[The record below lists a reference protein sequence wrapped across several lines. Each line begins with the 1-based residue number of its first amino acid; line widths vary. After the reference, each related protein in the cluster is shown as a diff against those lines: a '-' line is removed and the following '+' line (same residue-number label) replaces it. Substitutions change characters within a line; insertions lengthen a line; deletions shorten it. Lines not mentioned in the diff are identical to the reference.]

1 MAYWRSTLRKLALLL
16 GLLAASPVLGQ
27 TAVQPKI
34 VIQTLPGSIDVAAW
48 SPDERYL
55 VTASGVTREFIIWD
69 VSRRLIIDRL
79 RLPGAANA
87 IGADLMRLTTMTVSA
102 DGRSAMIAGLV
113 TDTETESRVAG
124 RVYRIDLATRAIT
137 TERTAAPAGAKLE
150 DVQGWYIA
158 IGVLASDEDSPEMSL
173 EQARALLPQ
182 LPVSPSGRYTL
193 RRTDKGFEFV
203 DQGRALP
210 FATAA
215 MPADVA
221 SAALAPDGRR
231 IAFIRT
237 AEDQVNTT
245 IEIFDTLTARYG
257 TPVTLEG
264 DYQSVVW
271 LNEREF
277 LAHGNESYS
286 TESDEDTAKTPLP
299 PLAIVDGTSGQLI
312 KTIEA
317 RCFPVSLGEGVF
329 IGAGIGNCR
338 APLSQDRGLSVF
350 NPTDGKWEAIPDLGL
365 KADDT
370 ITVVTAHQASGRV
383 AFAVTHAD
391 TSGAI
396 YAVDT
401 GEGNLDIGRG
411 VDRGGIV
418 TQLSFTNDG
427 QNLFIGSNGVVTEW
441 DLAKNSLR
449 PLAGGALM
457 PSFFASDGRNVLFA
471 GLLQDGIGRV
481 DLARNQALPPLEL
494 GNAMSGGFL
503 PNRPIFWA
511 ASGLGSLKLWDT
523 RDWSPLLTTYL
534 FNGSKFVAVTQDGR
548 YDTNLGPDADQFRW
562 LVSDAPFQSL
572 PAQVFMRD
580 YFEPR
585 LTQRLTDCTTARNC
599 DQVLKPIPS
608 IAKLNRALP
617 VARITGVEPGEQ
629 PGTVEVQFELREGTA
644 NGKRSGVYNPRL
656 FLNNRFASH
665 TPDKPF
671 TETET
676 PEQWR
681 EVNRLPKQAE
691 EGVYRYNFVEPIPT
705 GGPDKLTFSVYAFN
719 EDRVKGDTATFTYV
733 RPPIVKRKPRAF
745 VLTIGVDAYDEPR
758 LELNYAV
765 ADARL
770 IANRLAVIP
779 GYEMHHAM
787 LAGAKRPDGSRQPVT
802 RKIIDSALGI
812 LAGMERGPKI
822 QELAEAGIDASAL
835 DKATPDDI
843 VIVSFSGHGWA
854 DPRGNFYLVP
864 SDGKWADGEGTPDTS
879 SLVSAATLTMWLR
892 AIDAAEIAFIID
904 ACHSGASVDSGSFKP
919 GPMGD
924 SGLGQLAFDKGIRI
938 LAATQAK
945 EVARENGQL
954 GQGLLTAALGKG
966 LTPQGGPADLNSDRR
981 ITLDEWLRY
990 AVQELPRLANA
1001 GGTAR
1006 GFTITQRPTAAASK
1020 AAVQEPALFDFT
1032 NAASPVILRGTR

>member
-1 MAYWRSTLRKLALLL
+1 MAYWRSTLRHLALLL
-16 GLLAASPVLGQ
+16 GMLVASPALGQ
-27 TAVQPKI
+27 PTVQPKI
-34 VIQTLPGSIDVAAW
+34 VIQTLPLMPDVAAW
-48 SPDERYL
+48 TPDERYL
-55 VTASGVTREFIIWD
+55 LTASGTSRELVIWD
-69 VSRRLIIDRL
+69 VRQRLIVDRL
-79 RLPGAANA
+79 RLPGSNLVGTDA
-87 IGADLMRLTTMTVSA
+87 MRLTGLMVSP
-102 DGRSAMIAGLV
+102 DGRMALIAGLV
-113 TDTETESRVAG
+113 IDARAEGTIAG
-124 RVYRIDLATRAIT
+124 RTYRVDLISRNIEYEPAV
-137 TERTAAPAGAKLE
+137 APPGAKLADAE
-150 DVQGWYIA
+150 VWIKALSVIEAEEAAPD
-158 IGVLASDEDSPEMSL
+158 MTL
-173 EQARALLPQ
+173 EQAVAYLPR
-182 LPVSPSGRYTL
+182 LPASPSGRYSM
-193 RRTDKGFEFV
+193 RRTATGFDVIE
-203 DQGRALP
+203 QGQPVA
-210 FATAA
+210 FKTTAK
-215 MPADVA
+215 PADIA

-231 IAFIRT
+231 IAYIRT
-237 AEDQVNTT
+237 AEDEVNTT
-245 IEIFDTLTARYG
+245 IEIFDTLTARYDK
-257 TPVTLEG
+257 PVLLKG
-264 DYQSVVW
+264 DYQSIVW
-271 LNEREF
+271 LGDQVF
-277 LAHGNESYS
+277 MAHGNVSYDAESA
-286 TESDEDTAKTPLP
+286 TDDDTSELP
-299 PLAIVDGTSGQLI
+299 PLAIVDVVTGTVDTS
-312 KTIEA
+312 IEA
-317 RCFPVSLGEGVF
+317 RCFPASLGNGIFV
-329 IGAGIGNCR
+329 GAGLGSCR
-338 APLSQDRGLSVF
+338 GKLSNDRGLWLFDPV
-350 NPTDGKWEAIPDLGL
+350 DRKWETIGELTVNPSDAISLITSHPSTERIALVIDHADGSNTAVALDLG
-365 KADDT
+365 D
-370 ITVVTAHQASGRV
+370 
-383 AFAVTHAD
+383 
-391 TSGAI
+391 
-396 YAVDT
+396 
-401 GEGNLDIGRG
+401 GNLKVGKEFSKD
-411 VDRGGIV
+411 DEV
-418 TQLSFTNDG
+418 TQLRFTSDG
-427 QNLFIGSNGVVTEW
+427 KKLFIGSGGRIREW
-441 DLAKNSLR
+441 DLATDTVR
-449 PLAGGALM
+449 PLEGISLV
-457 PSFFASDGRNVLFA
+457 PSFFATDGRNLLFS
-471 GLLQDGIGRV
+471 GMMQDAVARTNLVSGKAMPSL
-481 DLARNQALPPLEL
+481 DLGFAL
-494 GNAMSGGFL
+494 SGGFL

-511 ASGLGSLKLWDT
+511 ASALGVLKLWDT

-534 FNGSKFVAVTQDGR
+534 LSGSKFVAVTQDGR

-665 TPDKPF
+665 TPDEPF
-671 TETET
+671 TEAET

-691 EGVYRYNFVEPIPT
+691 AGVYRYNFVEPIPT

-733 RPPIVKRKPRAF
+733 RPPIAKRKPRAF

-770 IANRLAVIP
+770 IANRLAAIP

-787 LAGAKRPDGSRQPVT
+787 LAGTKNTDGSRQPVT

-812 LAGMERGPKI
+812 LAGMDRGPKV

-879 SLVSAATLTMWLR
+879 SLLSAATLTMWLR

-990 AVQELPRLANA
+990 AVQELPRLASA
-1001 GGTAR
+1001 GGAAR
-1006 GFTITQRPTAAASK
+1006 GFTITQRPTATAAK

>member
-16 GLLAASPVLGQ
+16 GLLAASPALGQ
-27 TAVQPKI
+27 AAVQPKI

-87 IGADLMRLTTMTVSA
+87 IGADMMRLTSMTVSA
-102 DGRSAMIAGLV
+102 DGRWAVIEGVVA
-113 TDTETESRVAG
+113 DTEAEGRVAG
-124 RVYRIDLATRAIT
+124 RVYRIDLATRTIT
-137 TERTAAPAGAKLE
+137 TERVEAPAGAKLE
-150 DVQGWYIA
+150 DVQGWYMA
-158 IGVLASDEDSPEMSL
+158 IGVLASEEASPEMSI

-203 DQGRALP
+203 DQGRAVP
-210 FATAA
+210 FATTG

-277 LAHGNESYS
+277 LAHGNEAYS
-286 TESDEDTAKTPLP
+286 TESDEETAKTPLP
-299 PLAIVDGTSGQLI
+299 SLAIVDGSSGQLI

-317 RCFPVSLGEGVF
+317 RCFPVSLGQGVF
-329 IGAGIGNCR
+329 VGAGIGNCR
-338 APLSQDRGLSVF
+338 APLSRDRALSVF

-370 ITVVTAHQASGRV
+370 ITVVTAHQPSGRV

-401 GEGNLDIGRG
+401 GEGSLDIGRA

-418 TQLSFTNDG
+418 TQLNFTNDG
-427 QNLFIGSNGVVTEW
+427 QKLFIGSNGVVTEW
-441 DLAKNSLR
+441 DLAKDSLR
-449 PLAGGALM
+449 QLAGGALM
-457 PSFFASDGRNVLFA
+457 PSFFASDGRNLLLA
-471 GLLQDGIGRV
+471 GPLQDGVGRV
-481 DLARNQALPPLEL
+481 DLAGNQALPSLEL
-494 GNAMSGGFL
+494 SHAMSGGFL

-534 FNGSKFVAVTQDGR
+534 FNGSKFVAVTADGR

-608 IAKLNRALP
+608 ITKLNRALP

-629 PGTVEVQFELREGTA
+629 PGTVEVRFELREGTA

-665 TPDKPF
+665 MPDEPF
-671 TETET
+671 SETET
-676 PEQWR
+676 LEQWR
-681 EVNRLPKQAE
+681 ELNKAPNRGDD
-691 EGVYRYNFVEPIPT
+691 GVYRFNFVEPIPT

-733 RPPIVKRKPRAF
+733 RPPVAKRKPRAF
-745 VLTIGVDAYDEPR
+745 VLTIGVDAYDVQD
-758 LELNYAV
+758 LDLSYAV
-765 ADARL
+765 ADAKL
-770 IANRLAVIP
+770 IANRLASIP
-779 GYEMHHAM
+779 GYEMRHAM
-787 LAGAKRPDGSRQPVT
+787 LAGEKLSAGTRRPMT
-802 RKIIDSALGI
+802 RELIDAALGI
-812 LAGMERGPKI
+812 LAGSDRAAAIEK
-822 QELAEAGIDASAL
+822 LAAAGIDAAAL
-835 DKATPDDI
+835 DTATPDDV

-864 SDGKWADGEGTPDTS
+864 SDGEWSGGDAPPNTS
-879 SLVSAATLTMWLR
+879 SLVSAAKLTMWFR
-892 AIDAAEIAFIID
+892 AIRAGEIAFIID
-904 ACHSGASVDSGSFKP
+904 ACHSGASVDSGTFKP

-945 EVARENGQL
+945 DKAVEDSRL

-966 LTPQGGPADLNSDRR
+966 LTPQGGPADLNADRR
-981 ITLDEWLRY
+981 VTLDEWLRY
-990 AVQELPRLANA
+990 AVQELPRMAN
-1001 GGTAR
+1001 GTGAAR
-1006 GFTITQRPTAAASK
+1006 GFTITQSPTAAKAK

-1032 NAASPVILRGTR
+1032 NAASPVVLRGVR

>member
-1 MAYWRSTLRKLALLL
+1 MAYWRSTITHLAMLL
-16 GLLAASPVLGQ
+16 GVLVAAPASGQ
-27 TAVQPKI
+27 ATVQPKI

-48 SPDERYL
+48 TSDERYL
-55 VTASGVTREFIIWD
+55 LTASGVTREFMIWD

-79 RLPGAANA
+79 RLPGTINA
-87 IGADLMRLTTMTVSA
+87 IGADMMRLTTMTVSA
-102 DGRSAMIAGLV
+102 DGRTAVIGGLV
-113 TDTETESRVAG
+113 ADTEAETRVAG
-124 RVYRIDLATRAIT
+124 RVYRIDLATRTIT
-137 TERTAAPAGAKLE
+137 TERVAAPAGAKLE
-150 DVQGWYIA
+150 DVQSWFMA
-158 IGVLASDEDSPEMSL
+158 IGVLASQEASPEMSI
-173 EQARALLPQ
+173 EQATALLPQ

-203 DQGRALP
+203 EQGRGLP
-210 FATAA
+210 FASTA

-257 TPVTLEG
+257 APVTLEG
-264 DYQSVVW
+264 DYQSVAW

-277 LAHGNESYS
+277 LAHGNEAYL
-286 TESDEDTAKTPLP
+286 TESDDEDAKTPLP
-299 PLAIVDGTSGQLI
+299 PLAIVDGTTGQLI

-317 RCFPVSLGEGVF
+317 RCFPVSLGQGVF
-329 IGAGIGNCR
+329 VGAGIGNCR
-338 APLSQDRGLSVF
+338 APLSRDRALSVF
-350 NPTDGKWEAIPDLGL
+350 DPVAQKWEAIPDLGL
-365 KADDT
+365 KSDDT
-370 ITVVTAHQASGRV
+370 ITVITAHQPSGRV
-383 AFAVTHAD
+383 AFAVAHAD
-391 TSGAI
+391 TSGTI

-401 GEGNLDIGRG
+401 GDGNLDIGRA
-411 VDRGGIV
+411 VDRGTIV

-427 QNLFIGSNGVVTEW
+427 QKLFIGSNGVVTEW
-441 DLAKNSLR
+441 DLAKDSLR
-449 PLAGGALM
+449 QLAGAALM
-457 PSFFASDGRNVLFA
+457 PSFFASDGRNLLLA
-471 GLLQDGIGRV
+471 GPLQDGVGRV
-481 DLARNQALPPLEL
+481 DLAGNQALPPLEL
-494 GNAMSGGFL
+494 SYAMSGGFL

-534 FNGSKFVAVTQDGR
+534 FSGSKFVAVTADGR

-562 LVSDAPFQSL
+562 IVSDAPFQSL
-572 PAQVFMRD
+572 PAQTFMRD

-585 LTQRLTDCTTARNC
+585 LTQRLTDCTSARNC

-608 IAKLNRALP
+608 IASLNRALP
-617 VARITGVEPGEQ
+617 VTRITGVQPGEK
-629 PGTVEVQFELREGTA
+629 PGTVEVRFELREGMA

-665 TPDKPF
+665 TPDEPF

-676 PEQWR
+676 LEQWR
-681 EVNRLPKQAE
+681 ELNRIPKQGDD
-691 EGVYRYNFVEPIPT
+691 GVYRYIFVEPIPT
-705 GGPDKLTFSVYAFN
+705 GGADRLTFSAYAFN
-719 EDRVKGDTATFTYV
+719 EDRVKGDTATFTYI
-733 RPPIVKRKPRAF
+733 RPPIPKRKPRAF

-770 IANRLAVIP
+770 IADRLAAIP
-779 GYEMHHAM
+779 GYEMRHAM

-802 RKIIDSALGI
+802 REIINSALGI
-812 LAGMERGPKI
+812 LAGMEPGLAIK
-822 QELAEAGIDASAL
+822 ELAQAGIDASAL
-835 DKATPDDI
+835 DNATPDDI

-864 SDGKWADGEGTPDTS
+864 SDGKWADGEGTPDKS

-892 AIDAAEIAFIID
+892 AIKAGEIAFIID
-904 ACHSGASVDSGSFKP
+904 ACHSGASVDSGTFKP

-945 EVARENGQL
+945 DVALENAQL

-990 AVQELPRLANA
+990 AVQELPRLAKGA
-1001 GGTAR
+1001 GAAR
-1006 GFTITQRPTAAASK
+1006 GFTITQRPTAAAAKS
-1020 AAVQEPALFDFT
+1020 AVQEPALFDFT
-1032 NAASPVILRGTR
+1032 NSVSPVILRGTP

>member
-1 MAYWRSTLRKLALLL
+1 MAYWRSTLRHLALLL
-16 GLLAASPVLGQ
+16 GMLVAAPALGQ
-27 TAVQPKI
+27 ATVQPKI
-34 VIQTLPGSIDVAAW
+34 VIQTLPLMPDVAAW
-48 SPDERYL
+48 TPDERYL
-55 VTASGVTREFIIWD
+55 LTASGTSRELVIWD
-69 VSRRLIIDRL
+69 VRQRLIVDRL
-79 RLPGAANA
+79 RLPGSNLVGTDA
-87 IGADLMRLTTMTVSA
+87 MRLTSLMVSP
-102 DGRSAMIAGLV
+102 DGRMALIDGLVIDARAEGTIAGR
-113 TDTETESRVAG
+113 T
-124 RVYRIDLATRAIT
+124 YRIDLISRNIEYEPAV
-137 TERTAAPAGAKLE
+137 APPGSKLADAE
-150 DVQGWYIA
+150 VWIKA
-158 IGVLASDEDSPEMSL
+158 LSVIEAEEAASDMTL
-173 EQARALLPQ
+173 EQAVAYLPR
-182 LPVSPSGRYTL
+182 LPASPSGRYSM
-193 RRTDKGFEFV
+193 RRTALGFDVIERGQPVAFKT
-203 DQGRALP
+203 
-210 FATAA
+210 TAK
-215 MPADVA
+215 PADIA

-231 IAFIRT
+231 IAYIRT
-237 AEDQVNTT
+237 AEDEVNTT
-245 IEIFDTLTARYG
+245 IEIFDTLTARYDK
-257 TPVTLEG
+257 PVLLKG
-264 DYQSVVW
+264 DYQSIVW
-271 LNEREF
+271 LGDQVF
-277 LAHGNESYS
+277 MAHGNVSYDAESA
-286 TESDEDTAKTPLP
+286 TDDDTSELP
-299 PLAIVDGTSGQLI
+299 PLAIVDVVTGTADTS
-312 KTIEA
+312 IEA
-317 RCFPVSLGEGVF
+317 RCFPASLGNGIFV
-329 IGAGIGNCR
+329 GAGLGSCR
-338 APLSQDRGLSVF
+338 GKLSNDRGLWLFDPV
-350 NPTDGKWEAIPDLGL
+350 DRKWETIGELTVNPSDAISLITSHPSTERIALVIDHADGTNTAVALDLG
-365 KADDT
+365 D
-370 ITVVTAHQASGRV
+370 
-383 AFAVTHAD
+383 
-391 TSGAI
+391 
-396 YAVDT
+396 
-401 GEGNLDIGRG
+401 GNLKVGKEFSKD
-411 VDRGGIV
+411 DEV
-418 TQLSFTNDG
+418 TQLRFTNDG
-427 QNLFIGSNGVVTEW
+427 KKLFIGSGGLVYEW
-441 DLAKNSLR
+441 DLATDTVR
-449 PLAGGALM
+449 PLEGISLA
-457 PSFFASDGRNVLFA
+457 PSFFATDGRNLLLSGMMQDAVVRTNLVSGKAMPSLDLGFA
-471 GLLQDGIGRV
+471 
-481 DLARNQALPPLEL
+481 LA
-494 GNAMSGGFL
+494 GGFL

-511 ASGLGSLKLWDT
+511 ASALGILKLWDT

-534 FNGSKFVAVTQDGR
+534 LSGSKFVAVTQDGR

-665 TPDKPF
+665 TPDEPF
-671 TETET
+671 TESET

-681 EVNRLPKQAE
+681 EVNRLPKQTE

-733 RPPIVKRKPRAF
+733 RPPIAKRKPRAF
-745 VLTIGVDAYDEPR
+745 VLTIGVDAYDEPH

-770 IANRLAVIP
+770 IANRLAAIP

-787 LAGAKRPDGSRQPVT
+787 LAGTKSTDGSRQPVT

-812 LAGMERGPKI
+812 LAGMERGPEL

-879 SLVSAATLTMWLR
+879 SLLSAATLTMWLR

-945 EVARENGQL
+945 QVARENGQL

-990 AVQELPRLANA
+990 AVQELPRLANV
-1001 GGTAR
+1001 GGAAR
-1006 GFTITQRPTAAASK
+1006 GFTITQRPTAAAAK